1 MGSQTFVPDS
11 HTISS
16 PGTISWRN
24 ESGVFHNVTSDGGP
38 WPSDVDVD
46 LPSGADDLEVDLVT
60 PGVYTFFCNIHEA
73 FGMTGTITV
82 TG

>member
-1 MGSQTFVPDS
+1 MTA
-11 HTISS
+11 
-16 PGTISWRN
+16 PGEVSWRN
-24 ESGVFHNVTSDGGP
+24 DSAVGHNITSDDGP
-38 WPSDVDVD
+38 WPVALDVD
-46 LPSGADDLEVDLVT
+46 LASGADDLEVDLVT